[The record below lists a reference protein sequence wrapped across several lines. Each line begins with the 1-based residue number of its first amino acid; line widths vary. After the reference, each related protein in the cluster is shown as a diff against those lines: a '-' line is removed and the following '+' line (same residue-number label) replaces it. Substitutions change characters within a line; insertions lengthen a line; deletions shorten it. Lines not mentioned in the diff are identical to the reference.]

1 MEITNQKDELKR
13 VKTALFLNLL
23 PTGFGLYE
31 LIASM
36 NSGTTWR
43 IVCAAVGFGGMLLL
57 SIFVFARLLK
67 LQKAEKILL

>member
-1 MEITNQKDELKR
+1 MEATSLKDELRKVR
-13 VKTALFLNLL
+13 TALFLNLL

-43 IVCAAVGFGGMLLL
+43 IICAAVGFGGMLLL

-67 LQKAEKILL
+67 LQKAEKNLL